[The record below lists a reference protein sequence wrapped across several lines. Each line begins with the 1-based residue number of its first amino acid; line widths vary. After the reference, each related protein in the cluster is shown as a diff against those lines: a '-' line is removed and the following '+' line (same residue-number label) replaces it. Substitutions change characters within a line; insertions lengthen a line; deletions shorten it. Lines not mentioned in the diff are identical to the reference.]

1 MSMSQRPVVEQLHSI
16 DSEPLVL
23 VPGLNCTD
31 ALFAPQ
37 IRALAGERAVV
48 VAENRLDETL
58 EGMAQRLLAGAPER
72 FALGGLSMGGY
83 VALAVMRLAPERVTR
98 LALLDTTARPDTEE
112 ASANRRRLIALAEQG
127 RFEEVHPVLWQRLV
141 ARERLSDRALEGEVR
156 GMMVDTG
163 AQAFIRQQR
172 AIMAR
177 PDARPDLPRIAVP
190 TLILVGDEDQ
200 ITPPA
205 MAEEMADAIAA
216 SSLVVVPGCG
226 HLSTMEQPEAVNAA
240 LAAWLRRG

>member
-1 MSMSQRPVVEQLHSI
+1 MSQRPVVERLHSI
-16 DSEPLVL
+16 GGEPLVL
-23 VPGLNCTD
+23 VPGLNCTGT
-31 ALFAPQ
+31 LFAPQ
-37 IRALAGERAVV
+37 IRAFAGKRTVV
-48 VAENRLDETL
+48 VAENRLDDTL
-58 EGMAQRLLAGAPER
+58 EGMAQRLLAAAPER

-112 ASANRRRLIALAEQG
+112 ASANRRRLITLAEQG

-141 ARERLSDRALEGEVR
+141 ARERLSDKALEGEVR

-163 AQAFIRQQR
+163 AQAFVRQQR

-177 PDARPDLPRIAVP
+177 PDARPGLTRIAVP
-190 TLILVGDEDQ
+190 TLVLVGQEDE
-200 ITPPA
+200 ITPPVT
-205 MAEEMADAIAA
+205 AEEMAGAIPA

-226 HLSTMEQPEAVNAA
+226 HLSTMERPDAVNAA
-240 LAAWLRRG
+240 LAAWLQRS

>member
-1 MSMSQRPVVEQLHSI
+1 M
-16 DSEPLVL
+16 L
-23 VPGLNCTD
+23 VPGLNCTGT
-31 ALFAPQ
+31 LFAPQ
-37 IRALAGERAVV
+37 IRALSGKRTVT
-48 VAENRLDETL
+48 VAENRLDDTL
-58 EGMAQRLLAGAPER
+58 EGMARRLLAAAPER

-141 ARERLSDRALEGEVR
+141 ARRRLADKLLEGEVR
-156 GMMVDTG
+156 RMMVETG

-177 PDARPDLPRIAVP
+177 PDARPDLPLITVP
-190 TLILVGDEDQ
+190 TLVLVGEEDE
-200 ITPPA
+200 ITPPSV
-205 MAEEMADAIAA
+205 AEEMATAIPA

-226 HLSTMEQPEAVNAA
+226 HLSTMERPDAVNAA
-240 LAAWLRRG
+240 LAAWLQRN